1 MMTTR
6 GRRGRD
12 AEGAGGGVAVGSFML
27 PDSARSPQ
35 HVKPYTLGKAMLGNT
50 GDARCSIVR
59 LSRNSARSHV
69 VPLDCS
75 LPNPLSMMVERIWD
89 ADDGTHGVFAA
100 DDNGVWRVGVGVGC
114 GCLR

>member
-1 MMTTR
+1 MITR
-6 GRRGRD
+6 GRRGRA
-12 AEGAGGGVAVGSFML
+12 AEGAGGGAEVSSFML

-35 HVKPYTLGKAMLGNT
+35 PVKPYTLGEAMLGNT
-50 GDARCSIVR
+50 GAAPRSIVR

-75 LPNPLSMMVERIWD
+75 SPNPLSMTVERILD
-89 ADDGTHGVFAA
+89 ADDGTHGVFAG
-100 DDNGVWRVGVGVGC
+100 DDNGVWRDGVGVGC